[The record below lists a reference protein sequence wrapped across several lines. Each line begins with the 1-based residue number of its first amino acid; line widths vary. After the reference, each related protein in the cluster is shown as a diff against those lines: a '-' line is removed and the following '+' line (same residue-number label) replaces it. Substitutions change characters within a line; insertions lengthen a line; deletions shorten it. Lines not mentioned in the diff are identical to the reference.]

1 MSKTLQDI
9 QCSRLYRSSATPDQQ
24 RAAFQSGDVPVAVY
38 GLGRLGLSLSMVYAS
53 TTGRVVGVGSDKE
66 RVTRIDEGECPIDD
80 EPRLPSLV
88 RTATTAGA
96 FSVTTRTGAVAKEAS
111 VHVIAAETGIR
122 SDNAPDF
129 SELRTLLRD
138 IAPALDSGDLVL
150 VESIVPPGT
159 CRDIVQPILLAGS
172 DLDADEFGVAAC
184 PSRATPGRSLRE
196 MRGSYPKIVGGV
208 DAESTL
214 AAALVY
220 DELRVSEVVTVNT
233 STVAECARVVES
245 VYRDVTIGLANE
257 LAGLADELDTDI
269 PRAIEAANTHPRCDV
284 PDPRPGT
291 GGYDLPDTP
300 YYLINECAS
309 STPLIE
315 SARGVNESMPEQ
327 LANTLVRELAATET
341 HIEDAVVLL
350 LGLAHHPNVGETR
363 AAPAIELSDTLARFG
378 ATVVGVDPLVEDTSA
393 FENIYFAGVD
403 HVREMDLDAVVVVTD
418 HDVFDEF
425 DWSAFDPP
433 LVVLDG
439 RGCLDGSTDASLGAH
454 HVTRFG
460 VSSSN

>member
-1 MSKTLQDI
+1 MSKSLQGT
-9 QCSRLYRSSATPDQQ
+9 QCSRLYRSNATPDEQ
-24 RAAFQSGDVPVAVY
+24 RAAFTAGEVPVAVY

-53 TTGRVVGVGSDKE
+53 TTGRVVGVGEDEE
-66 RVTRIDEGECPIDD
+66 RVARIDDGECPVDD

-88 RTATTAGA
+88 RTATNAGA
-96 FSVTTRTGAVAKEAS
+96 LSVTTQTGPVAKEAS
-111 VHVIAAETGIR
+111 IHVIAVETGIR
-122 SDNAPDF
+122 SDKAPDF
-129 SELRTLLRD
+129 TELRTLLRD
-138 IAPALDSGDLVL
+138 IAPQLGAGDLVL

-184 PSRATPGRSLRE
+184 PTRATPGRSLRE
-196 MRGSYPKIVGGV
+196 MRGSYPKVVGGV

-220 DELRVSEVVTVNT
+220 DELRVTEVVTVDT
-233 STVAECARVVES
+233 STVAECARIVES

-257 LAGLADELDTDI
+257 LAGLADELGTDI
-269 PRAIEAANTHPRCDV
+269 TAAIEAANTHSRCDV

-291 GGYDLPDTP
+291 GGSDLPATP
-300 YYLINECAS
+300 YYLTNECAS

-315 SARGVNESMPEQ
+315 SARGVNESMPEH
-327 LANTLVRELAATET
+327 LANTLVRELATTDT

-350 LGLAHHPNVGETR
+350 LGLSHHPNVGETR
-363 AAPAIELSDTLARFG
+363 AAPAIELSDRLTQFG

-393 FENIYFAGVD
+393 FENIYFAGID
-403 HVREMDLDAVVVVTD
+403 HVREMGLDAVVLVTD

-425 DWSAFDPP
+425 DWAAFDPP
-433 LVVLDG
+433 LVVLDS
-439 RGCLDGSTDASLGAH
+439 RGSLDESTDARLGPH
-454 HVTRFG
+454 HVTRLG
-460 VSSSN
+460 VSSSD